1 MPILKRERDKRAALS
16 EMSFYHACQEGLS
29 FAFDKYYDQ
38 SFPHYKMKPHSHP
51 SVELLYVTNGEVRV
65 TVDMPEGAVQAYQP
79 KRQRITLRS
88 GEFFF
93 IDSSIRH
100 AINIEAGDDE
110 ATQILNAEFLPLT
123 EEADLEKIEELSD
136 RPVAIVSLNRLK
148 QLSSQFSSFLELA
161 RPTVHLKD
169 QGDLLLSSMRLLISA
184 LEDETRT
191 EDDAWMVEAPL
202 HILFRELGKRQPSYR
217 LQGAKRHVEFAN
229 QFIESNYDRPI
240 SVQDIADFV
249 EIHPA
254 YLQRIYHSE
263 QGYTL
268 MNYVN
273 QLRMKKARHLV
284 GESTLSIEEIAVLVG
299 FKSRQSFS
307 LAFNKYYDMN
317 PQTFRRLSR
326 KGELEI

>member
-1 MPILKRERDKRAALS
+1 MKRERDKRALIPKT
-16 EMSFYHACQEGLS
+16 SFYHACQEGLS

-51 SVELLYVTNGEVRV
+51 SVELLYVTHGEVRV
-65 TVDMPEGAVQAYQP
+65 TVDMPEDAVQAYQP

-93 IDSSIRH
+93 IDSTIQH
-100 AINIEAGDDE
+100 AINVDANNDE
-110 ATQILNAEFLPLT
+110 TTNIINAEFSPIT
-123 EEADLEKIEELSD
+123 NEAELQKIADSSE
-136 RPVAIVSLNRLK
+136 RPVAVVSMNKLK
-148 QLSSQFSSFLELA
+148 EVSAQFKSFLELA

-169 QGDLLLSSMRLLISA
+169 QGDLLLSAMRLLISA

-229 QFIESNYDRPI
+229 QFIESNFDRPI
-240 SVQDIADFV
+240 SVQDVADFV

-307 LAFNKYYDMN
+307 LAFNKYFDMN

-326 KGELEI
+326 KGELEV

>member
-1 MPILKRERDKRAALS
+1 MKREREKKATMS
-16 EMSFYHACQEGLS
+16 EMSFYLACHEGRS
-29 FAFDKYYDQ
+29 FAFDKHYDQ
-38 SFPHYKMKPHSHP
+38 TFPHYKMKPHSHP
-51 SVELLYVTNGEVRV
+51 SVELLYVTSGEVLI
-65 TVDMPEGAVQAYQP
+65 TVDMPEESVQAYQP
-79 KRQRITLRS
+79 RRQRFTLRG

-93 IDSSIRH
+93 IDSTIRH
-100 AINIEAGDDE
+100 AINIETHDE
-110 ATQILNAEFLPLT
+110 STTQILNAEFQAVT
-123 EEADLEKIEELSD
+123 EETDLQKIQEASE
-136 RPVAIVSLNRLK
+136 RPVAIVSMDNLK
-148 QLSSQFSSFLELA
+148 ELSSQFRSFLELA

-169 QGDLLLSSMRLLISA
+169 QGDLLLSAMRLLISA

-229 QFIESNYDRPI
+229 QFIESNFDRPI
-240 SVQDIADFV
+240 SVQDVADFV

-284 GESTLSIEEIAVLVG
+284 GESTLSIEEIAELVG

-307 LAFNKYYDMN
+307 LAFHKYFKMN

-326 KGELEI
+326 KGELEE